1 MIRVLICAFTLIAIP
16 LAAQAPNRF
25 SVASVKPNRSG
36 DDAIR
41 WTFENGRFTG
51 LNVTLKML
59 ISTAFGQPQQPLPDF
74 QIVGGPSWLGMNR
87 FDVSAIG
94 PASQPLAPELRQLVE
109 DRFAVRAHFEVRDE
123 PVYALVL
130 ARPDGRLG
138 PWMRRND
145 RDCGAIAAGRVEGE
159 RCGGQIFPGTVAARG
174 ISMTQVISGLA
185 RLMPELGRPVID
197 RTGLTG
203 MYDIDLTWAP
213 QPMGNPIPGMPYPPV
228 DQKGPSLF
236 TALQEQLG
244 LKLDSQRGPVD
255 VLVID
260 GAEQPKAD

>member
-1 MIRVLICAFTLIAIP
+1 MKRVLIALLLLFAIP
-16 LAAQAPNRF
+16 LAAQTPARF
-25 SVASVKPNRSG
+25 DVVSVKPNRSG
-36 DDAIR
+36 DDGIR

-51 LNVTLKML
+51 VNVTLKML
-59 ISTAFGQPQQPLPDF
+59 ISTAYGQPQQPLPDF
-74 QIVGGPSWLGMNR
+74 QIAGGPSWLATDR
-87 FDVSAIG
+87 FDVVAAG
-94 PASQPLAPELRQLVE
+94 AAAGQLPLELRQLVE
-109 DRFAVRAHFEVRDE
+109 DRFEVRAHFEVRDE

-130 ARPDGRLG
+130 SRKDGTLG
-138 PWMRRND
+138 PWMRRTD
-145 RDCGAIAAGRVEGE
+145 RDCAAIAAGRVEGE

-174 ISMTQVISGLA
+174 ITMTQVISGLA
-185 RLMPELGRPVID
+185 RLMPDIGRPVID

-213 QPMGNPIPGMPYPPV
+213 QPMGNPMPGMPFPPV

-255 VLVID
+255 VLVVD